1 MSVKCI
7 EIQKKFKFLSRDHN
21 ILRKE
26 AIILNEEIKTSMKD
40 QKEIIQE
47 ILNQNKEKE
56 KQIYDLQTIVDHSDK
71 IIKKQEKDLGQYAN

>member
-56 KQIYDLQTIVDHSDK
+56 K
-71 IIKKQEKDLGQYAN
+71 